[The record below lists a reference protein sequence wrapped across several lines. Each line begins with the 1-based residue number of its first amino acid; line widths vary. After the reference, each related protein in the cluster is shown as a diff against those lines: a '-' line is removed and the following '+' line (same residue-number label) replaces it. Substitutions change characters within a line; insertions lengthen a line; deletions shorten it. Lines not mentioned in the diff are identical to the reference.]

1 MSLRGR
7 SLPGETPSGELSTQ
21 PRGVNADLP
30 NARAE
35 GAAPRR
41 GRSPELFCPWGRL
54 IQRLSHPSSVQAL
67 GLSDCAHKLLEQCLW
82 RSGKQGDTR
91 DPECGPAEAIF
102 WRELGGLATD
112 LRKSTGSIK
121 RALRELREGGL
132 VRWRRVEPFGRL
144 PSGIQ
149 TSHGHA
155 VYYVAIGVIR
165 QRLGVVSAASG
176 TERGGEI
183 NHDPSGEINHD
194 PSGEINHDPSSPD
207 LPESVLE
214 SDAASS
220 ARVSLSVVKSVVKNH
235 KQQTNRNPAH
245 PSPCGS
251 ADADGVV
258 ARLFA
263 TWWDAIGQHRPE
275 YSAAIGRRVR
285 RGLVRAVSAG
295 HTEPELAD
303 AIAGASDPKLGGAAY
318 AKCRKWNVWHGNL
331 FWNEQR
337 NRPCES
343 IGHLCAA
350 VAKARAAELAAERAR
365 ARRAAAEAARRAA
378 PTAPENSPRGGT
390 GRHAMSEA
398 QTREWCRLVVDEGL
412 APAEASARVWS
423 EAPKTSVDDP
433 DVSVGASKS
442 EARERYFGAFLPRRP
457 RSA

>member
-7 SLPGETPSGELSTQ
+7 SLPGETPSGEVSTQ

-194 PSGEINHDPSSPD
+194 PSGEINHDPSGEINHDPSSPD

-251 ADADGVV
+251 ASSDGVV

-275 YSAAIGRRVR
+275 YSEAIGARVR
-285 RGLVRAVSAG
+285 RGLVRAVAAG
-295 HTEPELAD
+295 HTEAELTD
-303 AIAGASDPKLGGAAY
+303 TIAGASDPKLGGEAY
-318 AKCRKWNVWHGNL
+318 EKCRKWKVWHGNL

-337 NRPCES
+337 NRPS
-343 IGHLCAA
+343 APILFLCQA
-350 VAKARAAELAAERAR
+350 VAKARAAQLAAEKAR
-365 ARRAAAEAARRAA
+365 ARRA
-378 PTAPENSPRGGT
+378 TAPPAIAKMASDAGET
-390 GRHAMSEA
+390 GHATMTEA
-398 QTREWCRLVVDEGL
+398 QTREWCRLVVDEHMSAAEATARVCGGL
-412 APAEASARVWS
+412 AETRSAR
-423 EAPKTSVDDP
+423 
-433 DVSVGASKS
+433 
-442 EARERYFGAFLPRRP
+442 
-457 RSA
+457 